1 MTDFDGSL
9 MSDFNS
15 PSRKDGASSATP
27 VTVLVV
33 EDEALVRSLVV
44 EVLEE
49 AGYLVREAAEAKAAL
64 TVLESGAALALL
76 VTDVGLPGVNGKQ
89 LAQQARALRPDLK
102 VLYMTGYT
110 DGALVDPDTL
120 PPGFD
125 LITKP
130 FDLDV
135 LAAKAAELLG

>member
-1 MTDFDGSL
+1 

-15 PSRKDGASSATP
+15 PSGKDGAAAASPAA
-27 VTVLVV
+27 VLVV

-49 AGYLVREAAEAKAAL
+49 AGYRVHEAAEAKSAL
-64 TVLESGAALALL
+64 AVLASGAALALM

-110 DGALVDPDTL
+110 EGALVDPDSL

-130 FDLDV
+130 FDLDL
-135 LAAKAAELLG
+135 LAAKAAGLLA